1 MLAPCRSCPP
11 DFAVTAVGSGGVW
24 WWFLWMTMVCLGH
37 LDCGCHCWVTKSWP
51 TVWDPMDCST
61 PGFPVLHYLL
71 DFAQTHVHWVD
82 DAIQPS
88 HPRSMP
94 SFPALNLSQ
103 HQGLFQWVG
112 SSHQVACGRLNSCPQ
127 RYAHFNP
134 WNLWILLYM
143 TRLTLYM

>member
-1 MLAPCRSCPP
+1 MIIYVSKKYLCICVSIYQEISLLISNVFPSNYSFFPFVVWSLNCVCP
-11 DFAVTAVGSGGVW
+11 ALCES
-24 WWFLWMTMVCLGH
+24 
-37 LDCGCHCWVTKSWP
+37 
-51 TVWDPMDCST
+51 MDCSM

-71 DFAQTHVHWVD
+71 DFAQTHVHWVV

-88 HPRSMP
+88 HPWSPP
-94 SFPALNLSQ
+94 SLPALNLSQ

-112 SSHQVACGRLNSCPQ
+112 SSHQVACGRLNNCPQ